1 MKEFMKSCLSLNE
14 YRISA
19 LIIGYFITLLTT
31 MYQYIQTGTV
41 DQNVQN
47 ILLTFIYIVG
57 GIQVSNHIKEYA
69 MTKSNNGTMRSE
81 EGASSEK

>member
-31 MYQYIQTGTV
+31 MYQYIQTGIV

-69 MTKSNNGTMRSE
+69 MTKSSNEAMRIE
-81 EGASSEK
+81 ERDPSDK